1 MKDKKF
7 NWGVLE
13 GFTKENLNDEFFNP
27 DDTKYNP
34 YQQIYSVK
42 EGDIVLDL
50 GASVGPFTWN
60 IQDKAEKVICVEPSV
75 ALLPA
80 LRSNVNDNVSIIE
93 AAFGNY
99 YQKRVEIDGIF
110 DQEGSQKA
118 FDKVNVID
126 FETICKSHFLD
137 RIDFIKTDCE
147 GGEYSL
153 FTDKNMPFL
162 LNNVRNIVGEFH
174 LRTPLLKTEFRY
186 FRDKYLVQFPNY
198 VVNSVDHRNQNWDL
212 FNDHFLEYYSEVIVN
227 ISNE

>member
-1 MKDKKF
+1 MEKKEF
-7 NWGVLE
+7 NWGTLE
-13 GFTKENLNDEFFNP
+13 GFTRESFDNEFFNSDCP
-27 DDTKYNP
+27 TYNP
-34 YQQIYSVK
+34 YQQVYSVR

-50 GASVGPFTWN
+50 GASIGPFTWN

-137 RIDFIKTDCE
+137 RIAVWCK
-147 GGEYSL
+147 L
-153 FTDKNMPFL
+153 
-162 LNNVRNIVGEFH
+162 VRI
-174 LRTPLLKTEFRY
+174 LRTNLQNLKN
-186 FRDKYLVQFPNY
+186 KQQ
-198 VVNSVDHRNQNWDL
+198 NQIYMHTL
-212 FNDHFLEYYSEVIVN
+212 CHLHILIFLYIR
-227 ISNE
+227 